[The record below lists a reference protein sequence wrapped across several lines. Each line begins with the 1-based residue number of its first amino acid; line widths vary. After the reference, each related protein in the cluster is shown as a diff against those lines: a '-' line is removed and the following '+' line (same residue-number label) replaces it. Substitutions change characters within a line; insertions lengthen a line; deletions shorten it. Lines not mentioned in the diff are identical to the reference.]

1 MSMWVKGVNDM
12 LNPKNELIARRCFA
26 SLYLDYE
33 FMGDDTFPP
42 SVTCRILVD
51 GWFKERFYAESRN
64 KAIEYFNNWK
74 G

>member
-1 MSMWVKGVNDM
+1 MINP
-12 LNPKNELIARRCFA
+12 LNECIARRCFA

-33 FMGDDTFPP
+33 FMGNDIFPP
-42 SVTCRILVD
+42 SVTCRILID
-51 GWFKERFYAESRN
+51 GYFKERFSVESRD

>member
-1 MSMWVKGVNDM
+1 MINP
-12 LNPKNELIARRCFA
+12 LNECIARRCFA

-33 FMGDDTFPP
+33 FMGDDIFPP
-42 SVTCRILVD
+42 SVTCRILID
-51 GWFKERFYAESRN
+51 GCFKERFSVESRD